1 MDRSIRIGV
10 YKILRKLG
18 AKREEIDPD
27 VKLQNL
33 LEYYA
38 DDWNILLFF
47 LESKFDI
54 FISQDQEQA
63 IVTVEDTIEIVHSN
77 LNKSINFVPNVLQS
91 KLMLA

>member
-18 AKREEIDPD
+18 AQREEINPEN
-27 VKLQNL
+27 KLKNL
-33 LEYYA
+33 LEYYN

-54 FISQDQEQA
+54 FINKEQEEQL
-63 IVTVEDTIEIVHSN
+63 ITVEDTIEIVRAN

-91 KLMLA
+91 TLMFA